1 MSQDQ
6 REELV
11 FKVDPCL
18 MDTLHRKM
26 MILYRMLLWRFHFTR
41 FNIR

>member
-1 MSQDQ
+1 MSQAQ

-18 MDTLHRKM
+18 TLHRKM